1 MASLA
6 RAGRRGK
13 RYRVKFNGEE
23 KIMDD
28 IVEVEERNKTIAFRD
43 IDNNIEIYFNIN
55 LEDYE
60 EI

>member
-1 MASLA
+1 MP
-6 RAGRRGK
+6 RGRGRVATK
-13 RYRVKFNGEE
+13 KYLVKFNGKE